1 MNMFVA
7 SHPFFEAYSQSD
19 FLGKLIFLALGAL
32 SIISWAILVYKV
44 WVTRA
49 LRRLSVEF
57 QDELIKRGKSP
68 LSPQIQ
74 DLVTAQPLSH
84 PFLKLFLL
92 LKRNTMQILEKN
104 KVISQ
109 SESFSLSS
117 NDVDFVESHL
127 YTLISSQVKDLGK
140 HLHILFTVVSLAPF
154 LGLLGTVWGILIT
167 FSEMHAHAG
176 NTSQVVLGG
185 LSMALAT
192 TVCGLIVAIPAL
204 ISYNYLKQMIQDFE
218 TEMENFSSKLLA
230 SVELQ
235 YRK

>member
-1 MNMFVA
+1 MFVA
-7 SHPFFEAYSQSD
+7 ANPLFEAYYQSD

-32 SIISWAILVYKV
+32 SILSWAILIYKV

-49 LRRLSVEF
+49 LRRLSTEF
-57 QDELIKRGKSP
+57 QEELIKRGKSP
-68 LSPQIQ
+68 LSPQVQ
-74 DLVTAQPLSH
+74 DLISSQPLSH
-84 PFLKLFLL
+84 PFLKIFLL
-92 LKRNTMQILEKN
+92 LKRSTLQILDKN
-104 KVISQ
+104 KIIANTDQ
-109 SESFSLSS
+109 CSLSS
-117 NDVDFVESHL
+117 NDIDFVESHV
-127 YTLISSQVKDLGK
+127 YTLISSQIKELGK
-140 HLHILFTVVSLAPF
+140 HLHVLFTIVSLAPF

-167 FSEMHAHAG
+167 FSEMQAHAG

>member
-1 MNMFVA
+1 MYTIVA

-19 FLGKLIFLALGAL
+19 FLGKLIFIALGAL
-32 SIISWAILVYKV
+32 SIGSWAILIYKV
-44 WVTRA
+44 WMTRS
-49 LRRLSVEF
+49 LRRLSNEF
-57 QDELIKRGKSP
+57 QSQLIQRGKSP
-68 LSPQIQ
+68 LSPQLQ
-74 DLVTAQPLSH
+74 DLLAGQTVSH
-84 PFLKLFLL
+84 PFLKILL
-92 LKRNTMQILEKN
+92 VLKRNTLQILEKN
-104 KVISQ
+104 RTLSQ
-109 SESFSLSS
+109 SEQAYLSS
-117 NDVDFVESHL
+117 NDVDFVESHV
-127 YTLISSQVKDLGK
+127 YTLIASQIKELGK
-140 HLHILFTVVSLAPF
+140 HLHVLFTIVSLAPF

-192 TVCGLIVAIPAL
+192 TVFGLIVAIPAL

-218 TEMENFSSKLLA
+218 TEMENFSSKLMA